1 MQQPPFHNSN
11 REPLPDANDVE
22 AQFRRS
28 DAHWQQDEPAVE
40 LSAENRTRLEADK
53 RWMRN
58 LIIGLLL
65 AGLAIGGLL
74 AIGLVWGLNRLNMI
88 DPPTTNPTESVE

>member
-1 MQQPPFHNSN
+1 M
-11 REPLPDANDVE
+11 DA
-22 AQFRRS
+22 Q
-28 DAHWQQDEPAVE
+28 
-40 LSAENRTRLEADK
+40 LYY
-53 RWMRN
+53 
-58 LIIGLLL
+58 IGLLL